1 MAKNKSSKAIL
12 VLESPWQL
20 DDGDANRSSVIP
32 FIEGIAKLAGDTDVY
47 YANFYDLASFR
58 KAFECLCK
66 LKHKNTIVYVAA
78 HGHRKSIGSAN
89 LGKCLNEISAASHE
103 YNITGVMLG
112 SCYVGSVADDII
124 ENIQGSNLKWC
135 VGYSAAAYWLQST
148 LIDCSIISNMIE
160 LKNKDFSKRET
171 IIKTLSQSMAPF
183 DSSHLIGIGEDNNSE
198 VALIDAMEFYIQPDG
213 QGHRAKS
220 VTDEVFDN

>member
-1 MAKNKSSKAIL
+1 M
-12 VLESPWQL
+12 
-20 DDGDANRSSVIP
+20 
-32 FIEGIAKLAGDTDVY
+32 
-47 YANFYDLASFR
+47 
-58 KAFECLCK
+58 
-66 LKHKNTIVYVAA
+66 
-78 HGHRKSIGSAN
+78 
-89 LGKCLNEISAASHE
+89 
-103 YNITGVMLG
+103 G

-135 VGYSAAAYWLQST
+135 VGYSAATYWLQST

>member
-1 MAKNKSSKAIL
+1 
-12 VLESPWQL
+12 
-20 DDGDANRSSVIP
+20 
-32 FIEGIAKLAGDTDVY
+32 
-47 YANFYDLASFR
+47 
-58 KAFECLCK
+58 
-66 LKHKNTIVYVAA
+66 
-78 HGHRKSIGSAN
+78 
-89 LGKCLNEISAASHE
+89 
-103 YNITGVMLG
+103 MLG

-135 VGYSAAAYWLQST
+135 VGYSAATYWLQST

-171 IIKTLSQSMAPF
+171 IIKTLSQSMALYDKNHP
-183 DSSHLIGIGEDNNSE
+183 IAIGEDNSSE